1 MEKIKKQKKY
11 SEFEKRDFLFAYL
24 VILFPCVQFIIFWVY
39 CNSLSIGL
47 AFTNTRGEFTLG
59 NFDTVYRA
67 FVSTDNYGFNLTSS
81 LVRSLIVWCISHV
94 ICFPVSLITVYVLSC
109 KIRGHYVYRVF
120 YMLPSLIGSIIWSAI
135 IKSIFQWD
143 GPIIAI
149 FETIG
154 INLPQEAVRNGLL
167 GCESTAFPS
176 LCVLTLVM
184 GLVGNSPVLT
194 GAFTRVPEEL
204 FESAELDG
212 AGFWTQYFKIAI
224 PCIWS
229 TITTLLI
236 FAFCSIFTADCGVF
250 LYSNGT
256 GEPGMS
262 TIGFQLF
269 YLTYQISM
277 AGAGSEAYGYPAA
290 LGLTLTLMTLP
301 VCLISKHVLEKINE
315 GVEN

>member
-1 MEKIKKQKKY
+1 MEKKKLKKY
-11 SEFEKRDFLFAYL
+11 SDFEKRDFLFAYL
-24 VILFPCVQFIIFWVY
+24 IILFPCLQFCVFWVY
-39 CNSLSIGL
+39 SNSLSIAL
-47 AFTNTRGEFTLG
+47 SFTNTRGEFTFA
-59 NFDTVYRA
+59 NFATVFRA
-67 FVSTDNYGFNLTSS
+67 FVSTDNYGFNLTAS
-81 LVRSLIVWCISHV
+81 LVRSLIIWVISHG
-94 ICFPVSLITVYVLSC
+94 ICFPVSLITVYVLAC
-109 KIRGHYVYRVF
+109 KIRGHYVYRVI
-120 YMLPSLIGSIIWSAI
+120 YMIPSLIGSIIWSSI

-143 GPIIAI
+143 GPVIAI
-149 FETIG
+149 FEQIG
-154 INLPQEAVRNGLL
+154 IHLPPEAIRNGLL
-167 GCESTAFPS
+167 GSEKTAFPS
-176 LCVLTLVM
+176 LCILTLVM

-212 AGFWTQYFKIAI
+212 AGFWMQFFKIAI
-224 PCIWS
+224 PCVWS

-269 YLTYQISM
+269 YLTYQISQT
-277 AGAGSEAYGYPAA
+277 GAGNAAYGYPAA
-290 LGLTLTLMTLP
+290 LGFTLTFMTLP
-301 VCLISKHVLEKINE
+301 ICLISKYVLEKINE